1 MALDTLT
8 FGFQGS
14 GSGGGGGTN
23 TNIANTNLTQDADR
37 TLETDGNSLSFL
49 ASNNALM
56 VIEEDNITIGGG
68 GTIQEVNLKFGTN
81 APALQIYEASGSGT
95 NYVKLTCGALASN
108 RTLTMPDATGTIA
121 LVSDIAVLTAGDGLT
136 ITGTEID
143 LDAVL
148 TTVTSI
154 TNAALK
160 IGRDSQNLI
169 DFATTDNKIIFRV
182 NNVNE
187 VELSENDLSPVSN
200 RGCALGTI
208 GLQWSNLFLG
218 ATGAVDFDNGG
229 ASITN
234 SAAGKL
240 IITTNNP
247 ARGTNLTHRNFAISS
262 TTDGN
267 VSDGDVVNF
276 GSGTVVKGKCYYLTS
291 AGAWALADRRTEAP
305 SIGFLA
311 VAMEDGLATAVGMC
325 IRGMVT
331 MSTDVGDVGDVL
343 WLRINGAFENAI
355 PTSSGEYVRVM
366 GYCLDNSNGQIFF
379 NPSQDWT
386 EIA

>member
-23 TNIANTNLTQDADR
+23 TNIANTDLTQDANR
-37 TLETDGNSLSFL
+37 TLDGDGNSLVFTNQTSVELNSGLFIK
-49 ASNNALM
+49 N
-56 VIEEDNITIGGG
+56 
-68 GTIQEVNLKFGTN
+68 GTN
-81 APALQIYEASGSGT
+81 APNIRIFEASGSGS
-95 NYVKLTCGALASN
+95 NYSLLTCGALASN
-108 RTLTMPDATGTIA
+108 RTLTIPDATGTIA

-187 VELSENDLSPVSN
+187 VELSANNFSPVTDN
-200 RGCALGTI
+200 GCALGTSS
-208 GLQWSNLFLG
+208 LQWSDLFFNE
-218 ATGAVDFDNGG
+218 TGVVDFGNGN
-229 ASITN
+229 ATITN

-240 IITTNNP
+240 VNTTNEP
-247 ARGTNLTHRNFAISS
+247 SRGTNLTHRNFLISS

-276 GSGTVVKGKCYYLTS
+276 GTGSVTAGKCYYYTS
-291 AGAWALADRRTEAP
+291 AGAWALADRRPEAP

-311 VAMEDGLATAVGMC
+311 VAMATGTASSVGMC

-343 WLRINGAFENAI
+343 WLRINGDFENAI
-355 PTSSGEYVRVM
+355 PTSSGEYVRVV
-366 GYCLDNSNGQIFF
+366 GYCLDDANGQIFF

>member
-23 TNIANTNLTQDADR
+23 TNIANTDLTQDANR
-37 TLETDGNSLSFL
+37 TLDGDGNSLVFTNQTSVELNSGLFIK
-49 ASNNALM
+49 N
-56 VIEEDNITIGGG
+56 
-68 GTIQEVNLKFGTN
+68 GTN
-81 APALQIYEASGSGT
+81 APNIRIFEASGSGS
-95 NYVKLTCGALASN
+95 NYSLLTCGALASN
-108 RTLTMPDATGTIA
+108 RTLTIPDATGTIA

-187 VELSENDLSPVSN
+187 VELSANNFSPVTDD
-200 RGCALGTI
+200 GCALGTSS
-208 GLQWSNLFLG
+208 LQWSDLFLNAG
-218 ATGAVDFDNGG
+218 ADIDFDNGG
-229 ASITN
+229 ATITQTSSN
-234 SAAGKL
+234 QL
-240 IITTNNP
+240 TITTGDP
-247 ARGTNLTHRNFAISS
+247 SRGTNLTHRNFKISS

-276 GSGTVVKGKCYYLTS
+276 GSGTVVKGKCYYYTS
-291 AGAWALADRRTEAP
+291 AGAWALADRRTETP
-305 SIGFLA
+305 SIGFLG
-311 VAMEDGLATAVGMC
+311 VAMADGTASSVGMC

-343 WLRINGAFENAI
+343 WLRINGDFENAI

-366 GYCLDNSNGQIFF
+366 GYCLDDTNGQIFF

>member
-23 TNIANTNLTQDADR
+23 TNIANTDLTQDANR
-37 TLETDGNSLSFL
+37 TLDGDGNSLVFTNQTSVELNSGLFIK
-49 ASNNALM
+49 N
-56 VIEEDNITIGGG
+56 
-68 GTIQEVNLKFGTN
+68 GTN
-81 APALQIYEASGSGT
+81 SPNIRIFEASGSGS
-95 NYVKLTCGALASN
+95 NYALLTCGALASN
-108 RTLTMPDATGTIA
+108 RTLTIPDATGTIA
-121 LVSDIAVLTAGDGLT
+121 LLSDIAVLTAGDGLT

-148 TTVTSI
+148 TTVTSM
-154 TNAALK
+154 TNTSLK

-187 VELSENDLSPVSN
+187 VELSANNFSPVTDN
-200 RGCALGTI
+200 GCALGTSS
-208 GLQWSNLFLG
+208 LQWSDLFLNE
-218 ATGAVDFDNGG
+218 GAVIDFGSSN
-229 ASITN
+229 ATITN
-234 SAAGKL
+234 TASGKL
-240 IITTNNP
+240 TITTTTP
-247 ARGTNLTHRNFAISS
+247 ARGTNLTHRNFQISS
-262 TTDGN
+262 STDGN
-267 VSDGDVVNF
+267 VSDGDVVNWGT
-276 GSGTVVKGKCYYLTS
+276 GSVTAGKCYYYTS

-311 VAMEDGLATAVGMC
+311 VAMGTGLASSVGMC

-343 WLRINGAFENAI
+343 WLRINGDFENAI
-355 PTSSGEYVRVM
+355 PTTSGEYVRVM
-366 GYCLDNSNGQIFF
+366 GYCLDDADGQIFF

>member
-1 MALDTLT
+1 MGFGLSS
-8 FGFQGS
+8 FGFQES

-23 TNIANTNLTQDADR
+23 TNIANTNLTQDAAR
-37 TLETDGNSLSFL
+37 ILTGGSNKLTFTGQSEVETNSVFSFKNG
-49 ASNNALM
+49 SS
-56 VIEEDNITIGGG
+56 
-68 GTIQEVNLKFGTN
+68 
-81 APALQIYEASGSGT
+81 APDIRIYEASGSGT
-95 NYVKLTCGALASN
+95 NYVKLTVGALAAN

-121 LVSDIAVLTAGDGLT
+121 LTSDINSYTAGDG
-136 ITGTEID
+136 ITLNTLEFD
-143 LDAVL
+143 LDAIQ
-148 TTVTSI
+148 TIITSI

-187 VELSENDLSPVSN
+187 VELSANNFSPVTDD
-200 RGCALGTI
+200 GCALGTSS
-208 GLQWSNLFLG
+208 LQWSDLFLN
-218 ATGAVDFDNGG
+218 AAAVIDFDNGG
-229 ASITN
+229 ATISQTSSN
-234 SAAGKL
+234 QL
-240 IITTNNP
+240 NITTSDP
-247 ARGTNLTHRNFAISS
+247 SRGTNLTHRNFKTSS

-267 VSDGDVVNF
+267 VKDGDVVNF
-276 GSGTVVKGKCYYLTS
+276 GTGTVVAGQCYYYTS
-291 AGAWALADRRTEAP
+291 AGAWALADRRTEAA
-305 SIGFLA
+305 SIGFLG
-311 VAMEDGLATAVGMC
+311 VAMASGTASTVGMC

-366 GYCLDNSNGQIFF
+366 GYCLDDANGQIFF

>member
-23 TNIANTNLTQDADR
+23 TNIANTDLTQDANR
-37 TLETDGNSLSFL
+37 TLDGDGNSLVFTNQTSVELNSGLFIK
-49 ASNNALM
+49 N
-56 VIEEDNITIGGG
+56 
-68 GTIQEVNLKFGTN
+68 GTN
-81 APALQIYEASGSGT
+81 APNIRIFEASGSGS
-95 NYVKLTCGALASN
+95 NYSLLTCGALASN
-108 RTLTMPDATGTIA
+108 RTLTIPDATGTIA

-187 VELSENDLSPVSN
+187 VELSANNFSPVTDD
-200 RGCALGTI
+200 GCALGTSS
-208 GLQWSNLFLG
+208 LQWSDLFLNEAG
-218 ATGAVDFDNGG
+218 VVNFANGG
-229 ASITN
+229 GTITN
-234 SAAGKL
+234 NASNQLTIQTGD
-240 IITTNNP
+240 IS
-247 ARGTNLTHRNFAISS
+247 RGTILVSRNFPISS
-262 TTDGN
+262 STDGN
-267 VSDGDVVNF
+267 VSSGDVLNF
-276 GSGTVVKGKCYYLTS
+276 GTGSVTAGVAYYLRANGS
-291 AGAWALADRRTEAP
+291 WANTDQRAVAS
-305 SIGFLA
+305 SIGLIG
-311 VAMEDGLATAVGMC
+311 VAMATGTASTVGMC

-331 MSTDVGDVGDVL
+331 MSTDIGNVGDVIYLG
-343 WLRINGAFENAI
+343 RNGNFIDA
-355 PTSSGEYVRVM
+355 PSTSSGDTNRIM
-366 GYCLDNSNGQIFF
+366 GYCLDDSDGQIFF
-379 NPSQDWT
+379 NPSQDWVT
-386 EIA
+386 VV